1 MALGLRLARFKYLKR
16 QRVLALAL
24 VISLSSTLFSLTALS
39 LVSLY
44 GGLTAYLGEGED
56 VVAIYDRRSSTP
68 FTGLVPAHLAE
79 EVGAL
84 EGVLA
89 CSPEVI
95 APCVIKG
102 EAVFVRGIVPEG
114 FAKLSKLTMLEGE
127 VLGSRDLDCAI
138 VGKGVAERLDL
149 KLNDEVLVL
158 SALADRYVVLRVKG
172 VFESSSPM
180 DDEVLVPLHVGQ
192 WLRGAGYGYVTLIR
206 LKIDGSV
213 TTPSKIFEELA
224 RRASGATPPP
234 SPSGPIPSQSY
245 PQLPVITPRVVTKF
259 RAEDIGV
266 EEAFDFMKG
275 YVERYGFTRDSLLAL
290 AIAVFLLSSASVVV
304 ASKTVLAQHRGEV
317 EVLRSL
323 GASKRLLKADLLLK
337 LLSWSLAASC
347 VGLALAVAVL
357 AALQAHG
364 YLRVLSHAIA
374 LRVDPLVV
382 VLDFVLALALV
393 SLVVLRASLER
404 D

>member
-16 QRVLALAL
+16 QRVIALAL
-24 VISLSSTLFSLTALS
+24 VITLSSTLFSLTALS
-39 LVSLY
+39 LASLY

-127 VLGSRDLDCAI
+127 ALGPRDLDCAI
-138 VGKGVAERLDL
+138 VGKGVAERLGL

-172 VFESSSPM
+172 VFASGSPM

-206 LKIDGSV
+206 LKIDRSV
-213 TTPSKIFEELA
+213 TAPSKIFEEIA
-224 RRASGATPPP
+224 RRASETTSPSPLGP
-234 SPSGPIPSQSY
+234 SPSPSYQ
-245 PQLPVITPRVVTKF
+245 QLPAITPRLITKF

-266 EEAFDFMKG
+266 EEAYDFMKG

-290 AIAVFLLSSASVVV
+290 AIAISLLSSASVVV

-337 LLSWSLAASC
+337 LLPWSLAASC
-347 VGLALAVAVL
+347 VGLALTVAVL

-364 YLRVLSHAIA
+364 YLRALSHAIA

-393 SLVVLRASLER
+393 SLAVLRASLER

>member
-1 MALGLRLARFKYLKR
+1 LRLARFKYLKR
-16 QRVLALAL
+16 QRVFALAL
-24 VISLSSTLFSLTALS
+24 VITLSSMLFSLTALS
-39 LVSLY
+39 LASLY
-44 GGLTAYLGEGED
+44 GGLMAYLGEEEG

-89 CSPEVI
+89 CSPEVT
-95 APCVIKG
+95 ALCVIKG

-127 VLGSRDLDCAI
+127 VLGPRDLDCAI
-138 VGKGVAERLDL
+138 VGKGVAERLGL

-172 VFESSSPM
+172 VFASSSPM

-224 RRASGATPPP
+224 RRASEATLPP
-234 SPSGPIPSQSY
+234 SPSGPSPGSSY
-245 PQLPVITPRVVTKF
+245 PQLPAITPRVITKF
-259 RAEDIGV
+259 RAKDIGV
-266 EEAFDFMKG
+266 EEAYDFMKG

-290 AIAVFLLSSASVVV
+290 AVAVFLLSSASVVV

-323 GASKRLLKADLLLK
+323 GASKRLLKVDLLLK
-337 LLSWSLAASC
+337 LLPWSLTASC
-347 VGLALAVAVL
+347 AGLALAMAVL
-357 AALQAHG
+357 TVLQAHG
-364 YLRVLSHAIA
+364 YLRALSHAIA

-382 VLDFVLALALV
+382 ILNFVLALALV

-404 D
+404 GQ